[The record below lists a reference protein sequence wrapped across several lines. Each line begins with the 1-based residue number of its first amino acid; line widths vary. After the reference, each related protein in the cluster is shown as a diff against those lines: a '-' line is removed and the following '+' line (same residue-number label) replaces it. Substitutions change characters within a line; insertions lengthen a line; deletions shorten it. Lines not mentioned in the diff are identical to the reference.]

1 MFRLTVK
8 DWLGKISN
16 LFCGMDWKFV
26 LSIVIGP
33 VILGLLI
40 ALLVVFVQQLVM
52 SLNETAS
59 LLVKV

>member
-16 LFCGMDWKFV
+16 VFCGMDWDFV
-26 LSIVIGP
+26 LFIVIVP

-40 ALLVVFVQQLVM
+40 ALLVVFVQLMV

>member
-16 LFCGMDWKFV
+16 VFCGMDWHFV
-26 LSIVIGP
+26 FIVIGL

>member
-1 MFRLTVK
+1 MFRLNVE

-16 LFCGMDWKFV
+16 VFCGMDWKFM
-26 LSIVIGP
+26 LIVIGL

-40 ALLVVFVQQLVM
+40 SLLVVFVQLMV

>member
-16 LFCGMDWKFV
+16 VFCGMDWNFV
-26 LSIVIGP
+26 LSVIGL

-40 ALLVVFVQQLVM
+40 ALLVVFIQQLVM
-52 SLNETAS
+52 SLNETVS
-59 LLVKV
+59 FLVKV